1 MVRIRT
7 HERANA
13 LSAPRFFV
21 KGRVTEGAT
30 VALEGDDAHH
40 AAHVLRLRAGAP
52 IIIVAGDVAW
62 DAVIAAADCK
72 AAHTLRPSPEGGGD
86 IGLDITV
93 LQALT
98 KGSKFDEVV
107 EKCVELGA
115 RRIIPVRCERSE
127 GDASPH
133 KVERWRRIARA
144 AAEQSRRNILP
155 AVDEPLGLADALSAV
170 NATLIVASERAQK
183 GSLAEA
189 LRENPYSSAFAIAV
203 GPEGSFTDDELAV
216 AQKAGASFV
225 SLGPAILRTE
235 TAAAALL
242 AAIASARVW

>member
-1 MVRIRT
+1 MST
-7 HERANA
+7 
-13 LSAPRFFV
+13 PRFFV
-21 KGRVTEGAT
+21 KGRVGEGAT
-30 VALEGDDAHH
+30 VALESDDAHH

-52 IIIVAGDVAW
+52 IIVVAGDVAW

-86 IGLDITV
+86 ISLDITV

-127 GDASPH
+127 GDASQH

-155 AVDEPLGLADALSAV
+155 AVDDPRSFADALSAV
-170 NATLIVASERAQK
+170 SATLIVASERAPK
-183 GSLAEA
+183 GSLAQT
-189 LRENPYSSAFAIAV
+189 LRDHSSASAFAIAV
-203 GPEGSFTDDELAV
+203 GPEGSFTDDELTIAE
-216 AQKAGASFV
+216 KAGASVV
-225 SLGPAILRTE
+225 SLGPSILRTE